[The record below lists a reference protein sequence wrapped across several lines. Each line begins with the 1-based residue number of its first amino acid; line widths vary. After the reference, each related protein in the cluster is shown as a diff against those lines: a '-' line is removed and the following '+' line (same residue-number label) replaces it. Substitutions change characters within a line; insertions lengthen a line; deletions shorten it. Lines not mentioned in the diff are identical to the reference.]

1 MRTDD
6 LQLLEPPMSILGM
19 FMPGA
24 VVVGL
29 VVGLSVVLVAEV
41 VATGVV
47 IMSITIVMVFLAGQN
62 E

>member
-1 MRTDD
+1 
-6 LQLLEPPMSILGM
+6 MSILGM